1 MTGELSPMSFQMA
14 RMFGRT
20 IAELHGIHDTRGISQ
35 REWLAW
41 QAFAEYEAA
50 QRQVGR

>member
-1 MTGELSPMSFQMA
+1 MLEELNPFWFQMA

-20 IAELHGIHDTRGISQ
+20 IAELHGWPAERGISE

-50 QRQVGR
+50 QREVGR